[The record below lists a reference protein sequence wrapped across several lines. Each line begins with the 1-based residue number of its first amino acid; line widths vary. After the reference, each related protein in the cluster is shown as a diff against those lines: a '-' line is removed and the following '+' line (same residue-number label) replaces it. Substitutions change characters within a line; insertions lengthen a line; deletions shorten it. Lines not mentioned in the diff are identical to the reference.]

1 MNIPFN
7 SPFSYLAE
15 LITNKDLFPLYSII
29 LVILF
34 YLHFRNKSKSG
45 FSISNKWYMIL
56 IGYKKDK
63 KTEKKRD
70 LIDDIIDIEK
80 FNFHYNTNA
89 TSKRQIE
96 RFEEWVNKYE
106 LDFKLISKLK
116 KHFDI
121 DMLRVRKINKFY
133 FAGVFIF
140 LFIPPLATVQSF
152 TIAIKPALLVKM
164 NTTGWFW
171 INNDNATEFSFFD
184 KAKDPWVIDTKI
196 CSSQEDNSNKIVL
209 DNKMSSFNK
218 KEIKAICKAFI
229 DKEDIEY
236 INKSIKEQQSFFY
249 FVSVILILSALIC
262 FKYLMSLTTT
272 YDSRS
277 MICHRIR
284 KFRKNK

>member
-106 LDFKLISKLK
+106 LDFKLIS
-116 KHFDI
+116 
-121 DMLRVRKINKFY
+121 
-133 FAGVFIF
+133 
-140 LFIPPLATVQSF
+140 
-152 TIAIKPALLVKM
+152 
-164 NTTGWFW
+164 
-171 INNDNATEFSFFD
+171 
-184 KAKDPWVIDTKI
+184 
-196 CSSQEDNSNKIVL
+196 
-209 DNKMSSFNK
+209 
-218 KEIKAICKAFI
+218 
-229 DKEDIEY
+229 
-236 INKSIKEQQSFFY
+236 
-249 FVSVILILSALIC
+249 
-262 FKYLMSLTTT
+262 
-272 YDSRS
+272 
-277 MICHRIR
+277 
-284 KFRKNK
+284 